1 MMDFDFFLMLLQLLP
16 FDTANN
22 DNARTVAALVDIIEE
37 GAAMIECLEG

>member
-1 MMDFDFFLMLLQLLP
+1 MDFFFFLLLPLLP
-16 FDTANN
+16 FDIDNN